1 MGNFDFTQ
9 FISVD
14 SYLAYENVRNRVME
28 IFSKQRFSLI
38 EFKDIEISKKD
49 YFSEHWRKYNFELEK
64 DDFLGAFI
72 NWEMMGDVPQEIECF
87 MEGINELRTLA
98 ISNLSVIICSFAEKG
113 KTSNEYVRIDA
124 KNISVELFKMS
135 PFSFRC
141 PDNLIVEIEEK

>member
-9 FISVD
+9 FISMD
-14 SYLAYENVRNRVME
+14 SDLPYEIIRNNIMK
-28 IFSKQRFSLI
+28 IFLKQGFSI
-38 EFKDIEISKKD
+38 VEFKDIEISKRD

-72 NWEMMGDVPQEIECF
+72 NWEMMGDVPQEIERF
-87 MEGINELRTLA
+87 MESINELRTLD

-124 KNISVELFKMS
+124 KNINAELFKMS

-141 PDNLIVEIEEK
+141 PDNLIVGIEEK

>member
-14 SYLAYENVRNRVME
+14 SDLAYENVRNRVME

-49 YFSEHWRKYNFELEK
+49 YFSEHWRQYNFELEK

>member
-14 SYLAYENVRNRVME
+14 SDLAYENVRNRVME

-72 NWEMMGDVPQEIECF
+72 NWEMMGMC
-87 MEGINELRTLA
+87 LRR
-98 ISNLSVIICSFAEKG
+98 SNALWKVLTNCG
-113 KTSNEYVRIDA
+113 H
-124 KNISVELFKMS
+124 
-135 PFSFRC
+135 
-141 PDNLIVEIEEK
+141 